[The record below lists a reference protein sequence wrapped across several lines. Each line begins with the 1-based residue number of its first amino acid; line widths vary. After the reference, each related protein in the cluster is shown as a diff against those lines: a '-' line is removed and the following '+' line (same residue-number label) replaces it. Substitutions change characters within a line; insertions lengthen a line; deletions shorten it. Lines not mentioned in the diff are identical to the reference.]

1 MLKQLKQALRDIGVG
16 FFRLIGSE
24 IRDCRTGKRLG
35 RGLVFWWG
43 GRLHLLGCDCALV
56 PVPIP
61 QERLTYWKQSI
72 GFTAHPEV
80 DFSSARPVS
89 AALGE
94 PKSVLLVLLDHRD
107 PESVEKT
114 IFLWTKAGFHRESL
128 LLAYG
133 GSQDAFQKISH
144 SQKFLLT
151 ESKHKT
157 SDHQR
162 ERQSYREI
170 FFRTTNW
177 LKGRSFTHILFQE
190 YDHLPMVTDLPAR
203 MLRCLAAEN
212 ADILAYHLG
221 RVDASTN
228 PHWLSTVSE
237 TYDQPVAL
245 SMLGT
250 GHFWRREAW
259 ESVAADNTL
268 ADWYLELDLPTTA
281 HRLGYRLREIPSQ
294 GKFVQNLEINR
305 PSPTD
310 AMASGAWSLHPV
322 KDAQTFAIVEKHL
335 NMQHSYSTCE

>member
-1 MLKQLKQALRDIGVG
+1 MFKQLKQTLRDVGVW
-16 FFRLIGSE
+16 FFRLVGSE

-61 QERLTYWKQSI
+61 QKRLTYWKQSI

-89 AALGE
+89 TAPGE

-107 PESVEKT
+107 AASVEKT
-114 IFLWTKAGFHRESL
+114 ISLWKKAGFESENL

-133 GSQDAFQKISH
+133 GGRDSFDKITH
-144 SQKFLLT
+144 PNKFLLT
-151 ESKHKT
+151 ESRHRT

-170 FFRTTNW
+170 FLRVSEW
-177 LKGRSFTHILFQE
+177 LPSRSFTHILFQE
-190 YDHLPMVTDLPAR
+190 YDHLPLVTDFLTR
-203 MLRCLAAEN
+203 LIRCLAEER

-228 PHWLSTVSE
+228 PHWLSTVTD
-237 TYDQPVAL
+237 TYEEKVVL
-245 SMLGT
+245 SLLGT

-294 GKFVQNLEINR
+294 GKFVQNLEKNR
-305 PSPTD
+305 PSPTE

>member
-24 IRDCRTGKRLG
+24 IRDCRTGKPLG
-35 RGLVFWWG
+35 RGLIFYWG
-43 GRLHLLGCDCALV
+43 GRVHLLGCDCAIV
-56 PVPIP
+56 PLPIA
-61 QERLTYWKQSI
+61 QKRLTYWKQLI

-80 DFSSARPVS
+80 DFPKQHAVS
-89 AALGE
+89 ADE
-94 PKSVLLVLLDHRD
+94 PDNVLLVLLDHRD

-114 IFLWTKAGFHRESL
+114 ICLWTKAGFDRESL

-190 YDHLPMVTDLPAR
+190 YDHLPMIADLPAR

-228 PHWLSTVSE
+228 PHWLSTVTD
-237 TYDQPVAL
+237 TYEEKVAL
-245 SMLGT
+245 SLLGT

-268 ADWYLELDLPTTA
+268 ANWYLELDLPTTA

-335 NMQHSYSTCE
+335 NMQHSCSTCE

>member
-1 MLKQLKQALRDIGVG
+1 MFKQLKQTFRDVGVW

-61 QERLTYWKQSI
+61 QKRLTYWKQSI

-80 DFSSARPVS
+80 DFSSASPVS
-89 AALGE
+89 AVPGE

-107 PESVEKT
+107 PASVEKT
-114 IFLWTKAGFHRESL
+114 ISLWKKAGFDSENL

-133 GSQDAFQKISH
+133 GGRDSFDKITH
-144 SQKFLLT
+144 PNKFLLT
-151 ESKHKT
+151 ESRHRT

-170 FFRTTNW
+170 FSRANEW
-177 LKGRSFTHILFQE
+177 LPSRSFTHILFQE
-190 YDHLPMVTDLPAR
+190 YDHLPLVTDLPTR
-203 MLRCLAAEN
+203 LLRCLAEER

-221 RVDASTN
+221 RVDASTS
-228 PHWLSTVSE
+228 PHWLSTVTDTCE
-237 TYDQPVAL
+237 KKVAL

-281 HRLGYRLREIPSQ
+281 HRAGYRLREIPSQ
-294 GKFVQNLEINR
+294 GKFVQNLEKNR
-305 PSPTD
+305 PSPAD
-310 AMASGAWSLHPV
+310 AIASGAWTIHPV
-322 KDAQTFAIVEKHL
+322 KDAQTFAIVETHFHTKYYP
-335 NMQHSYSTCE
+335 SPCE

>member
-1 MLKQLKQALRDIGVG
+1 
-16 FFRLIGSE
+16 
-24 IRDCRTGKRLG
+24 
-35 RGLVFWWG
+35 
-43 GRLHLLGCDCALV
+43 V
-56 PVPIP
+56 PLPIA
-61 QERLTYWKQSI
+61 QKRLTYWKQLI

-80 DFSSARPVS
+80 DFPKQHAVS
-89 AALGE
+89 ADE
-94 PKSVLLVLLDHRD
+94 PDKVLLVLLDHRD
-107 PESVEKT
+107 PASVKKT
-114 IFLWTKAGFHRESL
+114 ISLWKKAGFESENV

-133 GSQDAFQKISH
+133 GGRDSFDKITH
-144 SQKFLLT
+144 PNKFLLT
-151 ESKHKT
+151 ESRHRT

-162 ERQSYREI
+162 ESQGYREI
-170 FFRTTNW
+170 FLRVSEW
-177 LKGRSFTHILFQE
+177 LPSRSFTHILFQE
-190 YDHLPMVTDLPAR
+190 YDHLPMIADLPAR

-268 ADWYLELDLPTTA
+268 ANWYLELDLPTKA